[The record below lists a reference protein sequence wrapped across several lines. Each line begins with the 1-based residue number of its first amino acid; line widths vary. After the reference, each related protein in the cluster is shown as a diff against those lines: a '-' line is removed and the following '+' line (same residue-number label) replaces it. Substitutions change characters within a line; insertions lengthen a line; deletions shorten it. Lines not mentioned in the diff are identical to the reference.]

1 MYGSVEMATLEHQA
15 MRSNPYEGSPLSALD
30 IPNLYRFPVVTKLRK
45 STDELI
51 VPANT
56 FDIVREGNSS
66 RSDSRDFLFKG
77 GVSERY
83 KVLLN
88 QDIIEVVRQAIV
100 ELDMD
105 VRDMDVKHFFS
116 PDGGKWKCTITFKN
130 IIIEPK
136 VGDVIAHG
144 VTLYNS
150 YNLLWM
156 YQQLV
161 EAFRLWCANGCT
173 NREASQNTRKKH
185 TTNISVEGEGQK
197 IANGLEAFYESEGQ
211 YQRWM
216 AIRPNRIT
224 VQELF
229 SATLAHTLTSGIRG
243 VNKRLRDLL
252 MAEYHRSSDNSLWG
266 IYNVATAWA
275 THLQGNTRK
284 TSWKPQTQRTRHN
297 SVSAMLK
304 SPMWKELEHVSA

>member
-1 MYGSVEMATLEHQA
+1 MYGLDWAQA
-15 MRSNPYEGSPLSALD
+15 QEQESMKSNPFEGGPLSALD
-30 IPNLYRFPVVTKLRK
+30 MPEKYGFPVVTKLRK
-45 STDELI
+45 STDKLV

-56 FDIVREGNSS
+56 YDIVREGDPHMA
-66 RSDSRDFLFKG
+66 DSRDFLFKG

-88 QDIIEVVRQAIV
+88 QDIVNVVRQAII

-105 VRDMDVKHFFS
+105 VRNMDVKHFFS
-116 PDGGKWKCTITFKN
+116 SDGGRWRCTITFKN
-130 IIIEPK
+130 IVIEPK

-144 VTLYNS
+144 ITLYNS
-150 YNLLWM
+150 YNLTWM

-161 EAFRLWCANGCT
+161 EAYRLWCKNGCSS
-173 NREASQNTRKKH
+173 REASQNTRKKH

-197 IANGLEAFYESEGQ
+197 IANGLEAFFESEGQ

-216 AIRPNRIT
+216 AIKPNHIT

-229 SATLAHTLTSGIRG
+229 SVTLAHTLKSGISG
-243 VNKRLRDLL
+243 VNKTLRDFL
-252 MAEYHRSSDNSLWG
+252 MTEYHSSSDNSLWG

-275 THLQGNTRK
+275 THLQGRTRGS
-284 TSWKPQTQRTRHN
+284 SWAPQTQRTRHN
-297 SVSAMLK
+297 SVSAMLN
-304 SPMWKELEHVSA
+304 SPMWKELEHA